1 MQRCIRGQGKTAHIE
16 ERSASGK
23 FWLQT
28 GTLSECPVKSS
39 DFHDVSVNEA
49 KAESSGSELRSRLD
63 TSYGASAPVVSDK
76 STIHIFLS
84 VPGYHRPTTFVCF
97 MHLIASV
104 AKEV

>member
-49 KAESSGSELRSRLD
+49 KAESSGSELRSRLEHKLWGF
-63 TSYGASAPVVSDK
+63 SPSS
-76 STIHIFLS
+76 F
-84 VPGYHRPTTFVCF
+84 
-97 MHLIASV
+97 
-104 AKEV
+104 